1 MLFITTHHGGA
12 PVLHRDRFRPPKPI
26 KPWKGPK
33 PKLKMSVIPHYRV
46 HFRVLE
52 AYLATVFQMQ
62 DYDIKL
68 ATGAK
73 CGMTPEF
80 VVTGSL
86 PPANT
91 MGQQVLDI
99 RRGRKTRRLG
109 LILDLLC
116 LDGFISAG
124 VYIIDMTE
132 GDEPFEAYRKI
143 LNERHDPLSPECL
156 KIKSDNRRDSKFVK
170 QVAVLDR
177 KINELKQAQEN
188 QNDAT

>member
-1 MLFITTHHGGA
+1 MI
-12 PVLHRDRFRPPKPI
+12 HRDRFRPPKPI

-33 PKLKMSVIPHYRV
+33 PKLERSVIPHFRV
-46 HFRVLE
+46 HFRTLE
-52 AYLATVFQMQ
+52 DYLATTLKMR

-73 CGMTPEF
+73 CEMTPEF
-80 VVTGSL
+80 VVTGAL

-116 LDGFISAG
+116 SDGFIPAG

-132 GDEPFEAYRKI
+132 SDEPLEEYRRI
-143 LNERHDPLSPECL
+143 LNKCHNPLDPECL
-156 KIKSDNRRDSKFVK
+156 KIKSENKRNPKFMK
-170 QVAVLDR
+170 QVAILGR
-177 KINELKQAQEN
+177 KINELREELQDEPTA
-188 QNDAT
+188 